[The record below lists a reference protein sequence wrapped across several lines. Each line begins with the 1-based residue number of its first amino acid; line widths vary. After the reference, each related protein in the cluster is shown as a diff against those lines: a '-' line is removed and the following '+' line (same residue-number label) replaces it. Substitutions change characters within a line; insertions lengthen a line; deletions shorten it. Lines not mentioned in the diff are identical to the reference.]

1 MMKILQTFFTIL
13 GVIFFLILVG
23 AGVFWFM
30 VFGNNKSMPM
40 PVTIPIQKNDTPTG
54 SSVSASTDKHPLL
67 NSEQEKTLTSIGID
81 PASLPTQIS
90 PEQEQCFIT
99 ALGIEKVNAIKAG
112 QVPDAMDIF
121 KSRDCVGL

>member
-1 MMKILQTFFTIL
+1 MFKFLHAFFTVL

-30 VFGNNKSMPM
+30 VLGNNKSLPM
-40 PVTIPIQKNDTPTG
+40 PVTLPILKNDTATDAG
-54 SSVSASTDKHPLL
+54 VSASADKHPLL
-67 NSEQEKTLTSIGID
+67 NTEQEKTLTSIGID